1 MTSIYLDHVHY
12 VSVNVVLLLSIG
24 SYSTTN
30 VAEPS
35 NNVFSVDTPP
45 KEVATFRMLPFTE
58 QNVII
63 NKGNNMRRPVFW
75 SNNGRSQILQ
85 RSHKKID
92 TYFTINQ
99 YDL

>member
-12 VSVNVVLLLSIG
+12 DLVIVALLLSIG

-45 KEVATFRMLPFTE
+45 KEVATFRMLPFKE
-58 QNVII
+58 QNAII
-63 NKGNNMRRPVFW
+63 NKGKSMRRPVLMKQTGVPKFC
-75 SNNGRSQILQ
+75 NILTQ
-85 RSHKKID
+85 EK
-92 TYFTINQ
+92 
-99 YDL
+99 

>member
-12 VSVNVVLLLSIG
+12 VLVNVALLLSIG

-45 KEVATFRMLPFTE
+45 KEVATFRMLPLKNRTQLSIKE
-58 QNVII
+58 TTC
-63 NKGNNMRRPVFW
+63 VFQFFDET
-75 SNNGRSQILQ
+75 NGRSQILQ
-85 RSHKKID
+85 YTNTKID
-92 TYFTINQ
+92 VYFTS
-99 YDL
+99 

>member
-12 VSVNVVLLLSIG
+12 VSVNVALLLSIG

-45 KEVATFRMLPFTE
+45 KEVATFRMLPLKNRTQLSIKETACVVQF
-58 QNVII
+58 
-63 NKGNNMRRPVFW
+63 
-75 SNNGRSQILQ
+75 
-85 RSHKKID
+85 
-92 TYFTINQ
+92 
-99 YDL
+99 

>member
-1 MTSIYLDHVHY
+1 MTSIYLDQVHY
-12 VSVNVVLLLSIG
+12 DLVIVALLLSIG

-63 NKGNNMRRPVFW
+63 NKGNNMRRPVFDKTTGV
-75 SNNGRSQILQ
+75 SKFCNVLKLEN
-85 RSHKKID
+85 
-92 TYFTINQ
+92 
-99 YDL
+99 